1 MANELDVLSSELVS
15 SLDETLL
22 AICQTEMTGKGLA
35 NGQVV
40 AVLDVQGLACPM
52 PLLKAKVALR
62 SMTDGQALYL
72 LASDKNSQTDL
83 YAFCQKHHHTV
94 QTWTAECTNGTIFH
108 FIIIK
113 NGEK

>member
-1 MANELDVLSSELVS
+1 MANELEPLSDDVR
-15 SLDETLL
+15 SLLNAELL
-22 AICQTEMTGKGLA
+22 ASCQTALMDKGLA
-35 NGQVV
+35 GGQVV

-62 SMTDGQALYL
+62 SMADGEALYL

-94 QTWTAECTNGTIFH
+94 QTWTVETEGGAIFH